1 MPNDLDEAKQQN
13 LTHKSP
19 LLANYSTRAPIASER
34 YPPNAMRFEN
44 IDKMPIC
51 FSKAKKTPAANF

>member
-1 MPNDLDEAKQQN
+1 MPNDLEEANPQN

-19 LLANYSTRAPIASER
+19 LLANYSRRVPIASER
-34 YPPNAMRFEN
+34 YPPNAKRFDN

-51 FSKAKKTPAANF
+51 FSKAKKAPAANF